1 MNRKQILTLSTITA
15 LFLVACGETS
25 SVPSSES
32 SSVTPSSSVVPS
44 TSIPSS
50 SSVTPSSS
58 SEPSSSVEDN
68 ETWGIINGDF
78 EDETDDFEFNSFGWN
93 TFIGGAVDGIV
104 ATASYKT
111 EGDNQ
116 YGSMN
121 IESIT
126 ASTQWWHA
134 QLRQNGVYL
143 NALGSYILSFKVR
156 ATAAR
161 TIRVQI
167 QGGGLTA
174 KPSALNEL
182 AVQVGTS
189 WETKTINFTAP
200 SDANSAE
207 LQFGLGPDSF
217 LPSDL
222 VGFARSFA
230 EVHIDDVRIQTG
242 APLPNQAPTITGGD
256 LLVKVGSL
264 LLVRSGLVVRDDY
277 DRNLSITN
285 VVATDITVGTQL
297 NTSAPV
303 PGIYTF
309 RYEVTDSEGL
319 VGSHI
324 RNIIVT
330 DENQLLNNTQ
340 FTQAGPADMPAGWSK
355 FSDEVNG
362 GQTVTTGV
370 MPHLLPES
378 LLGNVVNGNF
388 SDATENFENSV
399 GWKTYI
405 GAASDGIQATMGITD
420 GVGVFT
426 TTASTSD
433 TNFWHGQILQENIRL
448 PIGNF
453 TLSFRAKTSE
463 ARTIRVAL
471 AGGNIVSTGRAID
484 EVPVVLGTEWET
496 FEIDF
501 TTTGHSNGAVL
512 QFFTGRDQSLP
523 SNLAALYANKTGTV
537 YLDDVM
543 FKYENAASPVAT
555 LIPTLAVELLKI
567 VDDGNPWENQ
577 VKYDKIQFFQGQYR
591 LNFKA
596 YSVLA
601 RPIILAMEGD
611 GGVAQ
616 PNLYR
621 TVELSTSPQA
631 FSYDMDFVSNSTNG
645 TRNLQFFM
653 GSYKNYATLN
663 WDGLTPVGIEDNI
676 LTKVYIFDLSLVK
689 VA

>member
-44 TSIPSS
+44 TSIPPS
-50 SSVTPSSS
+50 SSVPPSSS

-78 EDETDDFEFNSFGWN
+78 EDETDGFEFNSPGWN

-116 YGSMN
+116 YASMN

-126 ASTQWWHA
+126 AATQWWHA

-143 NALGSYILSFKVR
+143 TAMGSYVLSFKVR
-156 ATAAR
+156 ATTAR

-167 QGGGLTA
+167 QGGTLTS
-174 KPSALNEL
+174 KPNALNEL

-189 WETKTINFTAP
+189 WETKTINFSAP
-200 SDANSAE
+200 SDTVNSE

-222 VGFARSFA
+222 VGFARNFA
-230 EVHIDDVRIQTG
+230 EVHIDDVKIQTG

-285 VVATDITVGTQL
+285 VVATDITVGTKL

-309 RYEVTDSEGL
+309 RYEVTDSDGL
-319 VGSHI
+319 VGSHT

-378 LLGNVVNGNF
+378 LLGNVVNGDF
-388 SDATENFENSV
+388 SDPTENFENSF

-405 GAASDGIQATMGITD
+405 GAASDGIQATMGITA

-426 TTASTSD
+426 TTASTTD
-433 TNFWHGQILQENIRL
+433 TNFWHGQIIQENIRL

-496 FEIDF
+496 FNIDF
-501 TTTGHSNGAVL
+501 TTTGHSNGAIL
-512 QFFTGRDQSLP
+512 QFFTGRDQLLP
-523 SNLAALYANKTGTV
+523 TNLAALYANKTGTV

-543 FKYENAASPVAT
+543 FKYENAVSPVAT
-555 LIPTLAVELLKI
+555 MIPTLAVDLLKI
-567 VDDGNPWENQ
+567 VEDGNPWENQ

-611 GGVAQ
+611 GGVFQ

-631 FSYDMDFVSNSTNG
+631 FSYDIDFLANSING
-645 TRNLQFFM
+645 TKNLQFFM

-663 WDGLTPVGIEDNI
+663 WDGLTQVGVEDNI

>member
-25 SVPSSES
+25 SVPSSS
-32 SSVTPSSSVVPS
+32 SIAPSSSITPPS
-44 TSIPSS
+44 SVIPSS
-50 SSVTPSSS
+50 SIPSSS
-58 SEPSSSVEDN
+58 SEPSSSSPVSN
-68 ETWGIINGDF
+68 ETWGVINGDF
-78 EDETDDFEFNSFGWN
+78 EDETDGFEFESVGWN
-93 TFIGGAVDGIV
+93 AFIGGAVDGIV

-126 ASTQWWHA
+126 GATQWWHA
-134 QLRQNGVYL
+134 QLRQNGIYL
-143 NALGSYILSFKVR
+143 NALGSYVLTFKVR

-161 TIRVQI
+161 TIRVQLH
-167 QGGGLTA
+167 QGGLSA

-182 AVQVGTS
+182 PVQVGTS

-200 SDANSAE
+200 SDALNAE

-230 EVHIDDVRIQTG
+230 EVHIDDVKIETG
-242 APLPNQAPTITGGD
+242 APLPNQAPTISGGD
-256 LLVKVGSL
+256 LLVKAGSL
-264 LLVRSGLVVRDDY
+264 LLVKSGLVVRDDY
-277 DRNLSITN
+277 DRNLTITN
-285 VVATDITVGTQL
+285 VVATDITTGTKL
-297 NTSAPV
+297 NLTAPV

-309 RYEVTDSEGL
+309 RYDVTDSEGL
-319 VGSHI
+319 VGTHT

-340 FTQAGPADMPAGWSK
+340 FTTTGLAGMPAGWSK
-355 FSDEVNG
+355 FSDEANG
-362 GQTVTTGV
+362 GQTVTSGV

-378 LLGNVVNGNF
+378 LLGNVVNGDF
-388 SDATENFENSV
+388 SDSTENFTNSV

-426 TTASTSD
+426 TTASTMD
-433 TNFWHGQILQENIRL
+433 TNFWHGQIIQENIRL
-448 PIGNF
+448 PIGSF
-453 TLSFRAKTSE
+453 TLSFRARAAE
-463 ARTIRVAL
+463 ARTIRVGL
-471 AGGNIVSTGRAID
+471 SGGNIVSTGRAID
-484 EVPVVLGTEWET
+484 EVPVVLETGWKT

-512 QFFTGRDQSLP
+512 QFFTGQDQSLP
-523 SNLAALYANKTGTV
+523 TNLATLYANKTGTV
-537 YLDDVM
+537 YLDDVS

-555 LIPTLAVELLKI
+555 LIPTLAVDLLKI
-567 VDDGNPWENQ
+567 GEDGNPWENQ

-601 RPIILAMEGD
+601 RPIIVAMEGD

-616 PNLYR
+616 PNFYR
-621 TVELSTSPQA
+621 TAELTTSPQA
-631 FSYDMDFVSNSTNG
+631 FGYDMDFVGNSTNG
-645 TRNLQFFM
+645 SRNLQFFM
-653 GSYKNYATLN
+653 GSYKNYSTLN
-663 WDGLTPVGIEDNI
+663 WDGLTPVGVEDNI
-676 LTKVYIFDLSLVK
+676 LTMVYIFDLSLVK